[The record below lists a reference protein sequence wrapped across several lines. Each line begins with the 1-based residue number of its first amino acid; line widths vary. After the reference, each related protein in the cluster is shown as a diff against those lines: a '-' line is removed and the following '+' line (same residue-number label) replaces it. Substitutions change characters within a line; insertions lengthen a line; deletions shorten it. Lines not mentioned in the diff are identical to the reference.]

1 MTRTNQLL
9 IFLSFILLCSFIPK
23 PILEKET
30 LILKVTN
37 IKKAVG
43 DIYVAIYNNKTDYM
57 ENQFSEAMIPVESKA
72 AHEIILELPTG
83 KYAITIFHDINQDG
97 ELSTNFLGIPKE
109 PYGFSNNP
117 KAKFGPPSF
126 EESLFEF
133 KEKGQVIEIE
143 LK

>member
-1 MTRTNQLL
+1 MTRTNKLL
-9 IFLSFILLCSFIPK
+9 IFLSCFLLCSFISAQQS
-23 PILEKET
+23 EKDT

-43 DIYVAIYNNKTDYM
+43 DIYVAVYNNEKDYM
-57 ENQFSEAMIPVESKA
+57 ENRFAEAIVAVES
-72 AHEIILELPTG
+72 ENELEVKIEMPKG
-83 KYAITIFHDINQDG
+83 KYDISIFHDTNEDG

-117 KAKFGPPSF
+117 KAKFGPPSY

-133 KEKGQVIEIE
+133 KADGQVIEIE
-143 LK
+143 LN